1 MEGKNPDE
9 IKKMKEAYNAHY
21 GPGKGPEGST
31 TEEKALVGGLTLIG
45 SPLAPIAALRSMRAH
60 RADGMDF
67 DQMLDS
73 NLGGLDHEKAK
84 LLESTGAVSDAFA
97 LKYAM
102 HSGFFTDKEA
112 VKKVLGGK
120 DGEGLTPEQ
129 LASLGEGSEIEVNG
143 LQFAEAKAGA
153 QELDT
158 AKAQAKAEKEA
169 AKAAKAATVAAKAAE
184 KLAKLEERKAKA
196 EAALAKAQAAA
207 AAPAVVEPVVEE
219 QPVA

>member
-1 MEGKNPDE
+1 MVLKFNRLHKNGWVSFRIAGVPGAVFVD
-9 IKKMKEAYNAHY
+9 KKM
-21 GPGKGPEGST
+21 
-31 TEEKALVGGLTLIG
+31 
-45 SPLAPIAALRSMRAH
+45 
-60 RADGMDF
+60 
-67 DQMLDS
+67 
-73 NLGGLDHEKAK
+73 
-84 LLESTGAVSDAFA
+84 
-97 LKYAM
+97 
-102 HSGFFTDKEA
+102 
-112 VKKVLGGK
+112 
-120 DGEGLTPEQ
+120 LTPEQ